1 MNTQMHSRAGIP
13 TDQNNES
20 DGRVIVADRPTSDR
34 SLLRIAAV
42 AIPVGIVLQIG
53 MEALH
58 PSKAD
63 PNDSAAAF
71 QEYAASNTWT
81 IVHIGQ
87 FFAALL
93 VALALVT
100 LARSLARQ
108 GGGAGALAVIGGV
121 TAILVAAVFAVQMA
135 VDGVAL
141 KATIDTWMNAVQAG
155 DKASAYQVAEG
166 MRALEKGL
174 SGFFHLVNGTT
185 FLALGLAI
193 AFGRSYPR
201 WLGWV
206 GAVAGLGF
214 LAGGVVAANTG
225 FSALAGTVLLGPTV
239 LGAIFLIGA
248 AVCMWR
254 GSTTARSS
262 GRAF

>member
-1 MNTQMHSRAGIP
+1 M
-13 TDQNNES
+13 
-20 DGRVIVADRPTSDR
+20 
-34 SLLRIAAV
+34 
-42 AIPVGIVLQIG
+42 
-53 MEALH
+53 H
-58 PSKAD
+58 PSNAD

-81 IVHIGQ
+81 IVHLGQ

-100 LARSLARQ
+100 LAWSLTRQ
-108 GGGAGALAVIGGV
+108 GGVAGALAVIGGV
-121 TAILVAAVFAVQMA
+121 TAILVAAIFAVQMA

-141 KATIDTWMNAVQAG
+141 KATIDTWTNATQAG

-166 MRALEKGL
+166 MRVPEKGL

-185 FLALGLAI
+185 LLALGLGI

-206 GAVAGLGF
+206 GAVSGLGF
-214 LAGGVVAANTG
+214 LAGGIVTAHTG
-225 FSALAGTVLLGPTV
+225 FSPLAGTVLLGPTSLV
-239 LGAIFLIGA
+239 
-248 AVCMWR
+248 
-254 GSTTARSS
+254 RSS
-262 GRAF
+262 

>member
-1 MNTQMHSRAGIP
+1 MSTQVHSGL
-13 TDQNNES
+13 
-20 DGRVIVADRPTSDR
+20 GRPTSEIGQPNSQVVVGGSRSMSDR
-34 SLLRIAAV
+34 ALLRMAAV
-42 AIPVGIVLQIG
+42 AIPIGVVVQIL
-53 MEALH
+53 METLH
-58 PSKAD
+58 PSNAD

-100 LARSLARQ
+100 LAQSLTRQ
-108 GGGAGALAVIGGV
+108 GGVAGALAVIGGV
-121 TAILVAAVFAVQMA
+121 TAILVAAIFAVQMA

-141 KATIDTWMNAVQAG
+141 KATVDTWADATQAG
-155 DKASAYQVAEG
+155 DKTSAYQVAEG

-185 FLALGLAI
+185 LLVLGLAI

-206 GAVAGLGF
+206 GAVSGLGF
-214 LAGGVVAANTG
+214 LAGGIVAAHTG
-225 FSALAGTVLLGPTV
+225 FSPLAGTILLGPTV

-254 GSTTARSS
+254 RSSTAR
-262 GRAF
+262 

>member
-1 MNTQMHSRAGIP
+1 MSTQVHSGP
-13 TDQNNES
+13 
-20 DGRVIVADRPTSDR
+20 GRPTSETGEPNSQVVVAGSRSTSDR
-34 SLLRIAAV
+34 ALLRMAAV
-42 AIPVGIVLQIG
+42 AIPIGIVLQIL
-53 MEALH
+53 METLH
-58 PSKAD
+58 PSNAD

-100 LARSLARQ
+100 LARSLTRQ
-108 GGGAGALAVIGGV
+108 GGVAGALAVIGGV
-121 TAILVAAVFAVQMA
+121 TAILVAAIFAVQMA

-141 KATIDTWMNAVQAG
+141 KATIDTWTNATQAR

-185 FLALGLAI
+185 LLALGLAI

-206 GAVAGLGF
+206 GAVSGLGV
-214 LAGGVVAANTG
+214 LAGGIVTAHTG
-225 FSALAGTVLLGPTV
+225 FSPLAGTLLLGPTV
-239 LGAIFLIGA
+239 LAAIFLIGA

-254 GSTTARSS
+254 RSSTAR
-262 GRAF
+262 

>member
-1 MNTQMHSRAGIP
+1 M
-13 TDQNNES
+13 
-20 DGRVIVADRPTSDR
+20 
-34 SLLRIAAV
+34 
-42 AIPVGIVLQIG
+42 
-53 MEALH
+53 
-58 PSKAD
+58 
-63 PNDSAAAF
+63 
-71 QEYAASNTWT
+71 
-81 IVHIGQ
+81 HIGQ

-100 LARSLARQ
+100 LAWSLTRQ
-108 GGGAGALAVIGGV
+108 GGVAGALAVIGGV
-121 TAILVAAVFAVQMA
+121 TAILVAAIFAVQMA

-141 KATIDTWMNAVQAG
+141 KATIDTWTNATQAG

-185 FLALGLAI
+185 LLALGLGI

-206 GAVAGLGF
+206 GAVSGLGF
-214 LAGGVVAANTG
+214 LAGGIVTAHTG
-225 FSALAGTVLLGPTV
+225 FSPLAGTVLLGPTV

-254 GSTTARSS
+254 RSSTAR
-262 GRAF
+262 

>member
-1 MNTQMHSRAGIP
+1 MSTQVHSGPNMPTSEIGQSNSQVVVAG
-13 TDQNNES
+13 S
-20 DGRVIVADRPTSDR
+20 RSTSDR
-34 SLLRIAAV
+34 ALLRIGAV
-42 AIPVGIVLQIG
+42 AIPIGIVLQIL
-53 MEALH
+53 METLH
-58 PSKAD
+58 PSNAD

-100 LARSLARQ
+100 LARSLTRQ
-108 GGGAGALAVIGGV
+108 GGVAGALAVIGGV
-121 TAILVAAVFAVQMA
+121 TAILVAAIFAVQMA

-141 KATIDTWMNAVQAG
+141 KATIDTWTNATQAR

-185 FLALGLAI
+185 LLALGLAI

-206 GAVAGLGF
+206 GAVSGLGF
-214 LAGGVVAANTG
+214 LAGGIVTAHTG
-225 FSALAGTVLLGPTV
+225 FSPLAGTVLLGPTV
-239 LGAIFLIGA
+239 LVAIFLIGA

-254 GSTTARSS
+254 RSSTAR
-262 GRAF
+262 

>member
-1 MNTQMHSRAGIP
+1 MNTQTHARPSTP
-13 TDQNNES
+13 TSETGEPNSEEIAANGS
-20 DGRVIVADRPTSDR
+20 KSDR

-42 AIPVGIVLQIG
+42 AVPIGIVSEIL

-63 PNDSAAAF
+63 PNNSAAAF
-71 QEYAASNTWT
+71 LEYAASNIWT

-108 GGGAGALAVIGGV
+108 SGVTGALAVIGGV

-141 KATIDTWMNAVQAG
+141 KAAIDTWTNASQA

-174 SGFFHLVNGTT
+174 SGFFHLINGTT
-185 FLALGLAI
+185 LLALGLAI

-206 GAVAGLGF
+206 GAVSGLGF
-214 LAGGVVAANTG
+214 LVGGVVTAYTG
-225 FSALAGTVLLGPTV
+225 FSSLAGTVLLGPTV
-239 LGAIFLIGA
+239 LSAIFLLGA

-254 GSTTARSS
+254 RSSTTR
-262 GRAF
+262 

>member
-1 MNTQMHSRAGIP
+1 MSTQVHSGP
-13 TDQNNES
+13 
-20 DGRVIVADRPTSDR
+20 GRPTSETGEPNSQVVVAGSRSTSDR
-34 SLLRIAAV
+34 ALLRMAAV
-42 AIPVGIVLQIG
+42 AIPIGVVVQIL
-53 MEALH
+53 METMH

-87 FFAALL
+87 FFAAL
-93 VALALVT
+93 ALVT
-100 LARSLARQ
+100 LARSLTRQ
-108 GGGAGALAVIGGV
+108 GGVAGALAVIGGV
-121 TAILVAAVFAVQMA
+121 TAILVAAIFAVQMA

-141 KATIDTWMNAVQAG
+141 KATIDTWTNATQAG

-185 FLALGLAI
+185 LLALGLAI

-206 GAVAGLGF
+206 GAVSGLGF
-214 LAGGVVAANTG
+214 LAGGIVTAHTG
-225 FSALAGTVLLGPTV
+225 FSPLAGTVLLGPTV

-254 GSTTARSS
+254 RSSTAR
-262 GRAF
+262 

>member
-1 MNTQMHSRAGIP
+1 
-13 TDQNNES
+13 
-20 DGRVIVADRPTSDR
+20 
-34 SLLRIAAV
+34 
-42 AIPVGIVLQIG
+42 
-53 MEALH
+53 LH
-58 PSKAD
+58 PSNAD
-63 PNDSAAAF
+63 SNDSAAAF

-100 LARSLARQ
+100 LAWSLTRQ
-108 GGGAGALAVIGGV
+108 GGVAGALAVIGGV
-121 TAILVAAVFAVQMA
+121 TAILVAAIFAVQIA

-141 KATIDTWMNAVQAG
+141 KATIDTWTNATQAG
-155 DKASAYQVAEG
+155 DKANAYQVAEG
-166 MRALEKGL
+166 MRALEKSL

-185 FLALGLAI
+185 LLALGLGI

-206 GAVAGLGF
+206 GAVSGLGF
-214 LAGGVVAANTG
+214 LAGGIVTAHTG
-225 FSALAGTVLLGPTV
+225 FSPLAGTVLLGPTV
-239 LGAIFLIGA
+239 LGAIFQIGA

-254 GSTTARSS
+254 RSSTAR
-262 GRAF
+262 

>member
-1 MNTQMHSRAGIP
+1 MNTQMHARPSMPTSETGEPNSEGIAA
-13 TDQNNES
+13 
-20 DGRVIVADRPTSDR
+20 DGSKSDR

-42 AIPVGIVLQIG
+42 AVPIGIVSEIL

-63 PNDSAAAF
+63 PNNSAAAF
-71 QEYAASNTWT
+71 VEYAASNIWT

-108 GGGAGALAVIGGV
+108 SGVAGALAVIGGV

-141 KATIDTWMNAVQAG
+141 KAAIDTWTNASQA

-185 FLALGLAI
+185 LLALGLAI

-206 GAVAGLGF
+206 GAVSGLGF
-214 LAGGVVAANTG
+214 LVGGVVTAYTG
-225 FSALAGTVLLGPTV
+225 FSSLAGTVLLGPTV
-239 LGAIFLIGA
+239 LSAIFLLGA

-254 GSTTARSS
+254 RSSTTR
-262 GRAF
+262 

>member
-1 MNTQMHSRAGIP
+1 MNTQMHARPSMPTSETGEPNSEGIAA
-13 TDQNNES
+13 
-20 DGRVIVADRPTSDR
+20 DGSKSDR

-42 AIPVGIVLQIG
+42 AVPIGIVSEIL

-63 PNDSAAAF
+63 PNNSAAAF
-71 QEYAASNTWT
+71 LEYAASNIWT

-108 GGGAGALAVIGGV
+108 SGVAGALAVIGGV

-141 KATIDTWMNAVQAG
+141 KAAIDTWTNASQA

-174 SGFFHLVNGTT
+174 SGFFHLINGTT
-185 FLALGLAI
+185 LLALGLAI

-206 GAVAGLGF
+206 GAVSGLGF
-214 LAGGVVAANTG
+214 LVGGVVTAYTG
-225 FSALAGTVLLGPTV
+225 FSSLAGTVLLGPTV
-239 LGAIFLIGA
+239 LSAIFLLGA

-254 GSTTARSS
+254 RSSTTR
-262 GRAF
+262 

>member
-1 MNTQMHSRAGIP
+1 MNAQMHARPSRSTSETGGA
-13 TDQNNES
+13 TS
-20 DGRVIVADRPTSDR
+20 RVIVTDGSTDR
-34 SLLRIAAV
+34 SLLRMAAT
-42 AIPVGIVLQIG
+42 AIPVGLVLQVVT
-53 MEALH
+53 EALH
-58 PSKAD
+58 PSTAD

-71 QEYAASNTWT
+71 QEYAASKTWT

-93 VALALVT
+93 VVLALVT
-100 LARSLARQ
+100 LARSLAHQ
-108 GGGAGALAVIGGV
+108 GGAAGALGVIGGV

-141 KATIDTWMNAVQAG
+141 KATIDTWNNASLPA

-185 FLALGLAI
+185 LLALGLAL
-193 AFGRSYPR
+193 AVGRAYPR

-214 LAGGVVAANTG
+214 LGGGIVAAHTG
-225 FSALAGTVLLGPTV
+225 FSALAGNVLLGPVV
-239 LGAIFLIGA
+239 LGTIFLLGGA
-248 AVCMWR
+248 ACMWR
-254 GSTTARSS
+254 RSNIAREPHQ
-262 GRAF
+262 AI

>member
-1 MNTQMHSRAGIP
+1 MSTQVHSGP
-13 TDQNNES
+13 
-20 DGRVIVADRPTSDR
+20 GRPTSEIGQPNSQVVVAGSRSTSDR
-34 SLLRIAAV
+34 ALLRMGAV
-42 AIPVGIVLQIG
+42 AIPIGIVVQIL
-53 MEALH
+53 METLH
-58 PSKAD
+58 PSNAD

-81 IVHIGQ
+81 VVHIGQ

-100 LARSLARQ
+100 LARSLMRQ
-108 GGGAGALAVIGGV
+108 GGVAGALAVIGGV
-121 TAILVAAVFAVQMA
+121 TAILVAAIFAVQMA

-141 KATIDTWMNAVQAG
+141 KATIDTWTNATQAG

-185 FLALGLAI
+185 LLALGLAI

-206 GAVAGLGF
+206 GAVSGLGF
-214 LAGGVVAANTG
+214 LAGGIVTAHTG
-225 FSALAGTVLLGPTV
+225 FSPLAGTVLLGPTV

-254 GSTTARSS
+254 RSSTAR
-262 GRAF
+262 

>member
-1 MNTQMHSRAGIP
+1 MSTQVHSGP
-13 TDQNNES
+13 
-20 DGRVIVADRPTSDR
+20 GRPTSEIGESNSQVVVAGSRSTSDR
-34 SLLRIAAV
+34 ALLRIAAV
-42 AIPVGIVLQIG
+42 AIPIGIVLQIL
-53 MEALH
+53 MEVLH
-58 PSKAD
+58 PSNAD

-93 VALALVT
+93 VALALVI
-100 LARSLARQ
+100 LARSLTRQ
-108 GGGAGALAVIGGV
+108 GGVAGALAVIGGV
-121 TAILVAAVFAVQMA
+121 TAILVAAIFAVQMA

-141 KATIDTWMNAVQAG
+141 KATIDTWTNATEAH

-185 FLALGLAI
+185 LLALGLAI

-206 GAVAGLGF
+206 GAVSGLGF
-214 LAGGVVAANTG
+214 LAGGIVAAHTG
-225 FSALAGTVLLGPTV
+225 FSPLAGTVLLGPTV

-254 GSTTARSS
+254 RSSTAR
-262 GRAF
+262 

>member
-1 MNTQMHSRAGIP
+1 MSTLVHPAPDMPA
-13 TDQNNES
+13 
-20 DGRVIVADRPTSDR
+20 VVMDRSTSDR

-42 AIPVGIVLQIG
+42 AVPVGIVLEIG

-71 QEYAASNTWT
+71 QEYAASNIWT

-108 GGGAGALAVIGGV
+108 SGVAGALAVIGGV
-121 TAILVAAVFAVQMA
+121 TAILVAAIFAVQMA

-141 KATIDTWMNAVQAG
+141 KATVDTWASASQA

-166 MRALEKGL
+166 IRALEKGL

-185 FLALGLAI
+185 LLTIGLAI

-206 GAVAGLGF
+206 GAVSGLGF
-214 LAGGVVAANTG
+214 LVGGVVTAYTG
-225 FSALAGTVLLGPTV
+225 FSSLAGTVLLGPTV
-239 LGAIFLIGA
+239 LSAIFLLGA

-254 GSTTARSS
+254 KSSIARQP
-262 GRAF
+262 A

>member
-1 MNTQMHSRAGIP
+1 MSTQIHPGSNTPAVVM
-13 TDQNNES
+13 
-20 DGRVIVADRPTSDR
+20 DGSTSDR
-34 SLLRIAAV
+34 YLLRIAAV
-42 AIPVGIVLQIG
+42 AVPIGIAMEIL

-71 QEYAASNTWT
+71 AEYAASNIWT

-108 GGGAGALAVIGGV
+108 GGVAGALAVIGGV

-141 KATIDTWMNAVQAG
+141 KATVDTWTNAGQA
-155 DKASAYQVAEG
+155 DKASALQVAEG

-185 FLALGLAI
+185 LMVLGLAI
-193 AFGRSYPR
+193 AFGHSYPR

-206 GAVAGLGF
+206 GAVSGIGF
-214 LAGGVVAANTG
+214 LVGGVVTAYTG
-225 FSALAGTVLLGPTV
+225 FSSLAGTVLLGPTV
-239 LGAIFLIGA
+239 LSAIFLLGA
-248 AVCMWR
+248 AMCMWR
-254 GSTTARSS
+254 RSSTAR
-262 GRAF
+262 

>member
-1 MNTQMHSRAGIP
+1 MSTQIHSGANMPTSEIDEPNGQVVVAG
-13 TDQNNES
+13 S
-20 DGRVIVADRPTSDR
+20 RSTSDR
-34 SLLRIAAV
+34 ALLRIGAV
-42 AIPVGIVLQIG
+42 AIPIGIVLQIL
-53 MEALH
+53 METLH
-58 PSKAD
+58 PSNAD

-100 LARSLARQ
+100 LARSLTRQ
-108 GGGAGALAVIGGV
+108 GGVAGALAVIGGV
-121 TAILVAAVFAVQMA
+121 TAILVAAIFAVQMA

-141 KATIDTWMNAVQAG
+141 KATIDTWTNATQAR

-185 FLALGLAI
+185 LLALGLAI

-206 GAVAGLGF
+206 GAVSGLGF
-214 LAGGVVAANTG
+214 LAGGIVTAHTG
-225 FSALAGTVLLGPTV
+225 FSPLAGTVLLGPTV
-239 LGAIFLIGA
+239 LVAIFLIGA

-254 GSTTARSS
+254 RSSTAR
-262 GRAF
+262 